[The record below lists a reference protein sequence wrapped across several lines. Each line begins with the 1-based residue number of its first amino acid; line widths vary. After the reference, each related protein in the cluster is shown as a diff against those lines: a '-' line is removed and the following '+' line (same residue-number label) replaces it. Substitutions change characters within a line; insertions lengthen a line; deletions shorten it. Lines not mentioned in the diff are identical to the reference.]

1 MNLAELNSGPGRTF
15 GPGPGCSLRKATR
28 LSPLLPL
35 IFSLA
40 VLGMFAGCN
49 GSAQPLRATG
59 AVPVRPVR
67 VKLLEDIKLM
77 EVRVLGAYIVTDQQ
91 DNVLRQFSSG
101 GLLKIRRDDNG
112 ILLNGRLLT
121 RKDLYIKPTSS
132 DLIQVAGRKYRG
144 YLQMSMNQHGSLLAI
159 NHVPL
164 EPYIASVLGGELPAY
179 VHAQT
184 FRAQAVAAR
193 SYVLHRMLN
202 TTRRDWDVSAGPA
215 SQVYGG
221 VNAETKQTKKAQSK
235 TRGQVLVY
243 RSGGQQEVLCA
254 FYSSTCGGGTQ
265 AAWELKKGFPHIDP
279 LAGVKINLCQA
290 SPRYTWKTLAWK
302 KTDLRRALIKKFGHK
317 NAHLGKLGPIKTLR
331 VSRRTTDKNRA
342 KQISIV
348 DKRGRKALVSG
359 EELRLALK
367 LPSTWFRI
375 EDHPEQILFTGGH
388 GWGHGMGMCQFGA
401 EGMARLKYDYQK
413 ILATYYPSSELV
425 RFY

>member
-1 MNLAELNSGPGRTF
+1 MSPVELSSGPGR
-15 GPGPGCSLRKATR
+15 
-28 LSPLLPL
+28 
-35 IFSLA
+35 
-40 VLGMFAGCN
+40 MFAPGSGQSLSKSNLISLFSVVLLCLFWLAMSTGCN
-49 GSAQPLRATG
+49 GSAQPPRADT

-67 VKLLEDIKLM
+67 VKLLEDIKLLD
-77 EVRVLGAYIVTDQQ
+77 VAVSGAYVVIDEQ
-91 DNVLRQFSSG
+91 NNILRQSTSA
-101 GLLKIRRDDNG
+101 GLLKLSRTSDG
-112 ILLNGRLLT
+112 ILVNGQLLV
-121 RKDLYIKPTSS
+121 KKSLYIKPTSFA
-132 DLIQVAGRKYRG
+132 LIQIGERKYRG
-144 YLQMSMNQHGSLLAI
+144 FLQMLITQHGSLLAV

-179 VHAQT
+179 FHAQT